1 MRAAILEAVGTIP
14 VFGDFKEPDEGDGR
28 TVAEVLAAGLNPV
41 DLMIAAGQMGPV
53 DVPCVVGLEGVARI
67 GDERVY
73 FNGVPWPFGS
83 IAQFAPVDRA
93 EAFPVASDLSP
104 GMAVA
109 LGIAGLA
116 AWVPLE
122 TRAQLQRGESVL
134 VLGAS
139 GMVGQLAV
147 QAAKLLGAGRVVAAA
162 RHRET
167 LEMLRERGADEVV
180 QLGAGDDADALRR
193 VAGDGYDVVL
203 DALYGAALEAALPA
217 TAMGARAVTVGAN
230 AGPAATI
237 PLSSLY
243 GRTLMGHAGMTVP
256 GDVRRAAYERM
267 GRHAVAGELTVD
279 VVSMPLSDIERAWRA
294 QAGGP
299 HRKIVIVP

>member
-28 TVAEVLAAGLNPV
+28 VVAEVLAAGLNPV
-41 DLMIAAGQMGPV
+41 DLFIAAGQMGSV
-53 DVPCVVGLEGVARI
+53 EVPCVVGLEGVARI

-73 FNGVPWPFGS
+73 FNATPWPFGS

-93 EAFPVASDLSP
+93 GAFPVPGDLSP

-134 VLGAS
+134 ILGAS
-139 GMVGQLAV
+139 GVVGQLAV

-167 LEMLRERGADEVV
+167 LELLLDGGADDIV
-180 QLGAGDDADALRR
+180 QLGAGDDAEALRR
-193 VAGDGYDVVL
+193 AAGDGYDVVF
-203 DALYGAALEAALPA
+203 DTLYGPALEAALPA

-243 GRTLMGHAGMTVP
+243 GRTVMGHAGMTVP
-256 GDVRRAAYERM
+256 DEARRAAYERM
-267 GRHAVAGELTVD
+267 ARHAVAEELTVD
-279 VVSMPLSDIERAWRA
+279 VRSIPISEIEQAWQA

-299 HRKIVIVP
+299 HQKIVIVP